1 MNGAQTLDAK
11 AKGRQSSFRNAE
23 SVALASVRLEAT
35 GASVYDS
42 STGPSREH
50 DTTSHAAAEPGER
63 PPSHVASA
71 TTVEASSGPVY
82 KISSLSLSFY
92 LPNKS

>member
-23 SVALASVRLEAT
+23 SVALASLRLEAT
-35 GASVYDS
+35 AASVYDS

-50 DTTSHAAAEPGER
+50 DRTSHAAEPGER

-82 KISSLSLSFY
+82 KISLLSLSFY